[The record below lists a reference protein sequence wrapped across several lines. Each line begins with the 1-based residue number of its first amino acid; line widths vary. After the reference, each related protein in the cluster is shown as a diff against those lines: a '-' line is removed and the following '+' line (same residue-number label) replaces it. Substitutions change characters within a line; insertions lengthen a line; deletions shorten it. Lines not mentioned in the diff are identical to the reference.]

1 MTNQSY
7 FHGFSPSLSRIS
19 VCRETTLPRRS
30 RQHLGAFLL
39 RLGIRLAALLDKSHP
54 LMQDLSDHAARAD
67 ERRPNSGLIAHPR
80 QQTPEHSLKI
90 TTVLFTAACTA
101 WFSARRRYLFPFA
114 ERLLWFSSALS
125 SFPGQVPT

>member
-7 FHGFSPSLSRIS
+7 FHGFFPSLSRIS

-54 LMQDLSDHAARAD
+54 LMKIFQTTRPEPMSDGQIAD
-67 ERRPNSGLIAHPR
+67 
-80 QQTPEHSLKI
+80 
-90 TTVLFTAACTA
+90 
-101 WFSARRRYLFPFA
+101 
-114 ERLLWFSSALS
+114 
-125 SFPGQVPT
+125 